1 MEDTLNPISTI
12 HSLAIHNMQQA
23 FRECSQF
30 YEVIRT
36 HQGFRLISSDLREQ
50 LRQSE
55 QEVHFTTERLMTYL
69 QSGQMTPEM
78 AEEAYAYAQCHLEM
92 VMDLLSGLNAFSR
105 VPLN

>member
-1 MEDTLNPISTI
+1 MEDTLNPIPTI

-30 YEVIRT
+30 YQVIRT
-36 HQGFRLISSDLREQ
+36 HSGFRLISPDLREQ

-55 QEVHFTTERLMTYL
+55 QEVHFTTERLMSYL
-69 QSGQMTPEM
+69 ESGQMSCEM

-92 VMDLLSGLNAFSR
+92 VMDLLSGLNAVSNA
-105 VPLN
+105 PLN